1 MAAVVEPGKDDM
13 HGRRFPASEAHRLDN
28 PARKEWLSPTEVIR
42 ALALHSGETI
52 ADVGAGT
59 GYFSLPLAQS
69 VGPEG
74 KVYAVDAQAEMLS
87 LLRQKLA
94 ASAFAN
100 VELIHADAGQTGLP
114 ASSCDLF
121 LLANIWHEIEDQ
133 IAVLREA
140 IRVLKKS
147 GRIAILDWRPDV
159 EPEHGPPL
167 AHRVDPSQAKESLSS
182 EGFEHVEIANVGRYS
197 WLVQG
202 GKLP

>member
-1 MAAVVEPGKDDM
+1 MAAVVEPGKNNT
-13 HGRRFPASEAHRLDN
+13 HGMRFPASEAHRLDN
-28 PARKEWLSPTEVIR
+28 PARKEWLPPTEVLR
-42 ALALHSGETI
+42 ALALHSGEAI

-100 VELIHADAGQTGLP
+100 VELIHAEADQTGLP

-121 LLANIWHEIEDQ
+121 FLANIWHEIEDQ

-140 IRVLKKS
+140 IRVLKNS

-167 AHRVDPSQAKESLSS
+167 AHRMDTSRVKRESAFRWLS
-182 EGFEHVEIANVGRYS
+182 AY
-197 WLVQG
+197 
-202 GKLP
+202 

>member
-1 MAAVVEPGKDDM
+1 MAAVVEPGKNDM
-13 HGRRFPASEAHRLDN
+13 HGRRFPASEAQRLDE
-28 PARKEWLSPTEVIR
+28 PARKVWLPPADVLR

-69 VGPEG
+69 VSPEG

-87 LLRQKLA
+87 LLQEKLA

-100 VELIHADAGQTGLP
+100 VELIHAEADQTGLP

-121 LLANIWHEIEDQ
+121 FLANIWHEIEDQ

-140 IRVLKKS
+140 TRILKNS

-167 AHRVDPSQAKESLSS
+167 AHRVDPSRAKESLRSL
-182 EGFEHVEIANVGRYS
+182 GFEHIEIANVGRYS
-197 WLVQG
+197 WLVHG
-202 GKLP
+202 EKLP

>member
-1 MAAVVEPGKDDM
+1 MAAAVKPGKTDR
-13 HGRRFPASEAHRLDN
+13 HGRRFPASEAHRLDD
-28 PARKEWLSPTEVIR
+28 PARKEWLPPAEVLR

-74 KVYAVDAQAEMLS
+74 SVYAVDAQAEMLS
-87 LLRQKLA
+87 LLKQKLNRA
-94 ASAFAN
+94 AITN
-100 VELIHADAGQTGLP
+100 VELIPAEADQTGLL

-121 LLANIWHEIEDQ
+121 FLANIWHEIEDQ

-140 IRVLKKS
+140 QRVLKKG

-167 AHRVDPSQAKESLSS
+167 VHRVEPSRAMESLRAT
-182 EGFEHVEIANVGRYS
+182 GFEQVAIANVGRYS

-202 GKLP
+202 EKLL

>member
-1 MAAVVEPGKDDM
+1 M
-13 HGRRFPASEAHRLDN
+13 HSRRFPASEAHRLDD
-28 PARKEWLSPTEVIR
+28 PARKEWLPPEEVLR

-52 ADVGAGT
+52 SDVGAGT
-59 GYFSLPLAQS
+59 GYFSLPLAQI
-69 VGPEG
+69 VGSEG
-74 KVYAVDAQAEMLS
+74 KVYAVDAQAEMFS
-87 LLRQKLA
+87 LLKQKLNRA
-94 ASAFAN
+94 AITN
-100 VELIHADAGQTGLP
+100 VELIPAEADQTGLL

-121 LLANIWHEIEDQ
+121 FLANIWHEIEDQ
-133 IAVLREA
+133 SAVLREA

-167 AHRVDPSQAKESLSS
+167 AHRVDRSRAKESLRS

-202 GKLP
+202 EKLP